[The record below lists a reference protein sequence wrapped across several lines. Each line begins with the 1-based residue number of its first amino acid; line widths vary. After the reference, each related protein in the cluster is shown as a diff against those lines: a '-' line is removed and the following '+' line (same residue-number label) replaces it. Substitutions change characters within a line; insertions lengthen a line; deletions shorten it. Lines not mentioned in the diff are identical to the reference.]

1 MFFGS
6 EWRNPE
12 ISSFSLFL
20 ILFLF
25 HVFQNFHDLSVFY
38 KNSLGKQS
46 TSPIYDTNKV
56 QNDEKVPNLVFVP
69 SSLAIFEL
77 NCQKVNNTNVLVESI
92 CYYSTSNFEI
102 LAALLFQ
109 LEVTRLTYFYIYWS
123 FCSTIGTI
131 ARWYSSKT
139 PLPVRF
145 WLKTSEAHR
154 F

>member
-56 QNDEKVPNLVFVP
+56 QNDEKVQNLVFVP
-69 SSLAIFEL
+69 SSLAKGAKLSKSEQHKCL
-77 NCQKVNNTNVLVESI
+77 GGVNL
-92 CYYSTSNFEI
+92 
-102 LAALLFQ
+102 LLFH
-109 LEVTRLTYFYIYWS
+109 LKFWNTGS
-123 FCSTIGTI
+123 IGI
-131 ARWYSSKT
+131 
-139 PLPVRF
+139 PVRSYKVDILLHILIF
-145 WLKTSEAHR
+145 LLNNWNNCSMVFK
-154 F
+154 